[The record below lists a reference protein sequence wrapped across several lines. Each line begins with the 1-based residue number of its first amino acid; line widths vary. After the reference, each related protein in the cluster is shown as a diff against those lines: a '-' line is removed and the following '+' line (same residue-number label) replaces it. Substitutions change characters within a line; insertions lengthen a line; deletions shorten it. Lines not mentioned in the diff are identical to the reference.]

1 MAQEFGFFESRWDK
15 TIVNPETGTLGDWD
29 LKYYYSQFANYFA
42 KFFGNGVYYNPD
54 NNLKV
59 LSDGGMVVRVKAGWA
74 FINGFWFNLKDDLT
88 FTVPANSTAYTRVDS
103 IILRWNLPDRTIGV
117 QYATDNVTPQRSD
130 TIYDLKLAEIT
141 VNPSVAEILGDV
153 IEDTRADQEVCGI
166 VRGLESD
173 AIDTETLFAQ
183 YDAIFNEW
191 FDTVKDQITGDLGT
205 RLQTEF
211 LALDSKVDTY
221 QAHTEE
227 LIAGYNTAAQQAIS
241 QANAIVSNF
250 VDKDYVIA
258 EQEFVFTNKV
268 CEINDAKVTSGS
280 LIDVYFTSATID
292 NAEAALIHVDSAQGK
307 IILTA
312 EQTPLGT
319 ISGSIRVRVRS

>member
-1 MAQEFGFFESRWDK
+1 MAREFGFFESRWDE
-15 TIVNPETGTLGDWD
+15 TAVNPETGTLGDWD
-29 LKYYYSQFANYFA
+29 IKYYYSQFAAYFS
-42 KFFGNGVYYNPD
+42 KFFGNGVFYNPD

-88 FTVPANSTAYTRVDS
+88 FTVPANGTAYTRTDS
-103 IILRWNLPDRTIGV
+103 IVLRWDLSERDIDV
-117 QYATDNVTPQRSD
+117 KYLTDNVTPTRGD
-130 TIYDLKLAEIT
+130 NIFELKLCEIV
-141 VNPSVAEILGDV
+141 VNPNVGEILGDV
-153 IEDTRADQEVCGI
+153 ITDTRADQEVCGI
-166 VRGLESD
+166 VRGLETD
-173 AIDTETLFAQ
+173 TIDTETLFAQ

-205 RLQTEF
+205 RLQAEF
-211 LALDSKVDTY
+211 IALDNKVDTY

-241 QANAIVSNF
+241 QANAIVTDF
-250 VDKDYVIA
+250 VGKDYVIA

-268 CEINDAKVTSGS
+268 CDIPDAKVTANS
-280 LIDVYFTSATID
+280 LIDVYFTAATID
-292 NAEAALIHVDSAQGK
+292 NAEAALIHVDSTAGH

-312 EQTPLGT
+312 EETPLGT
-319 ISGSIRVRVRS
+319 IVGSIRVRVRS

>member
-1 MAQEFGFFESRWDK
+1 MAQEFGFFESRWDE

-29 LKYYYSQFANYFA
+29 LKYYYSQFAAYFA

-59 LSDGGMVVRVKAGWA
+59 LSDGGMVIRVKAGWA

-103 IILRWNLPDRTIGV
+103 IILRWNLSDRTIGV

-153 IEDTRADQEVCGI
+153 IVDTRADQEVCGI
-166 VRGLESD
+166 VRGLETD
-173 AIDTETLFAQ
+173 TIDTETLFAQ

-205 RLQTEF
+205 RLQAEF
-211 LALDSKVDTY
+211 LALDNKVDRY
-221 QAHTEE
+221 QANTET
-227 LIAGYNTAAQQAIS
+227 LIAGYNEAAQQAI
-241 QANAIVSNF
+241 ANANSIVSNF

-319 ISGSIRVRVRS
+319 IRGSIRVRVRS